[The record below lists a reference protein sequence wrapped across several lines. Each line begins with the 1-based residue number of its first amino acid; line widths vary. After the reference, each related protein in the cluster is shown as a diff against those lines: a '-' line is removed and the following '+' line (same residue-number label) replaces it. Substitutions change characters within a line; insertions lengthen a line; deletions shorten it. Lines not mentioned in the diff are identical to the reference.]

1 MPRNGRPC
9 LRFHIGNCTG
19 PCAGKVS
26 EEEYARQCAQ
36 AEAVLKGRTAEL
48 VASLKEEMCRYSEAM
63 EFEAAMRCRDVIS
76 AVTHLA
82 DRQYVSRQKR
92 FDEDVIQFVCAAGSG
107 DLMGFHGYLGTV
119 GGGEGVI
126 FVGSGGFFE
135 GVLV

>member
-1 MPRNGRPC
+1 MAGKERDYVLTVVKKTFRLRSCKSMPRNGRPC

-92 FDEDVIQFVCAAGSG
+92 FDEDVIQFVCAAGSVY
-107 DLMGFHGYLGTV
+107 LMVFHV
-119 GGGEGVI
+119 
-126 FVGSGGFFE
+126 
-135 GVLV
+135 